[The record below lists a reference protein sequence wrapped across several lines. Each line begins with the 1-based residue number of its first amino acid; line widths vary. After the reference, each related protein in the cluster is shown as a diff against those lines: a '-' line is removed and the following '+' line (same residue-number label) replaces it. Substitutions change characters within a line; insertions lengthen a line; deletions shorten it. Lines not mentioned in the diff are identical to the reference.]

1 MLIQASPTSY
11 VAVSQVNYYGAPTP
25 LKQLAGISVPD
36 SSMLVVQPYDTGA
49 MDEIERGILESDLGI
64 NPTNDGK
71 ILRLNI
77 PQLTQVRSV
86 LSGLLLVSLSPQQ
99 ANAILEVSRSAHLLA
114 GCRGSRVPITAKECL
129 TEIQTGVQSYQ
140 APADAPSR
148 AASSAFCH

>member
-1 MLIQASPTSY
+1 MWMQVSLTSD
-11 VAVSQVNYYGAPTP
+11 VALSQVNYYGAPTP

-77 PQLTQVRSV
+77 PQLTQVQYM
-86 LSGLLLVSLSPQQ
+86 LPGLLLYSQVS
-99 ANAILEVSRSAHLLA
+99 
-114 GCRGSRVPITAKECL
+114 
-129 TEIQTGVQSYQ
+129 QTGNW
-140 APADAPSR
+140 
-148 AASSAFCH
+148 SA